1 MVILKKIIDMTGKR
15 FSRLLVLRQADRKNG
30 KVHWL
35 CKCDCGKE
43 TIVHGTKL
51 RNGHTKSCGC
61 LQKDTI
67 SEIRKTHGHSRTPLY
82 VRWTGIKQRCLNENH
97 TSYNRYG
104 GKGIHICEQW
114 LDYEVF
120 KEWAE
125 RNNYKPEL
133 ELDRID
139 NSKGYN
145 PENCRWVSKKMN
157 SQNRDSK
164 VMLSE
169 NTLTVTIK
177 RLAKENSLT
186 YTCLMSRY
194 YRLKEKGLEQTI
206 DNILNYT
213 EI

>member
-1 MVILKKIIDMTGKR
+1 MVALAKIIDMTDRK
-15 FSRLLVLRQADRKNG
+15 FSRLTVLRKADRKSSR
-30 KVHWL
+30 VHWV

-43 TIVHGTKL
+43 TIVDGSKL

-67 SEIRKTHGHSRTPLY
+67 RKIRKTHGYSRTPLY

-97 TSYNRYG
+97 TSYDRYG
-104 GKGIHICEQW
+104 GKGINICEEW

-125 RNNYKPEL
+125 RNWYKPEF

-139 NSKGYN
+139 NSKGYC
-145 PENCRWVSKKMN
+145 PENCRWVSKGVN
-157 SQNRDSK
+157 AQNKDNTVVFGQNNLTTTMK
-164 VMLSE
+164 MLS
-169 NTLTVTIK
+169 
-177 RLAKENSLT
+177 KESGLT
-186 YTCLMSRY
+186 YRCLMSRY
-194 YRLKEKGLEQTI
+194 YRLKEKGLDQTVK
-206 DNILNYT
+206 NILNYN